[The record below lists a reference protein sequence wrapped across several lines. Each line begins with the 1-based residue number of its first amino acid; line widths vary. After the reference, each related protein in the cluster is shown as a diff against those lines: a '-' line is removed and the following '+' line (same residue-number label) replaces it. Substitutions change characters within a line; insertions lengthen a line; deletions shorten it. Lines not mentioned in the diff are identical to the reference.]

1 MALSYNIVGR
11 GTVGDMF
18 VRIVDI
24 TLDNSY
30 AAGGWQ
36 LTAQQL
42 GFGANGTIL
51 AVMPF
56 NDVTGRLL
64 FWDRATNKLVC
75 RDASGAANA
84 ATPEI
89 TTLTQM
95 SGVVCRCVVYGKG
108 QG

>member
-18 VRIVDI
+18 VRVVDI

-30 AAGGWQ
+30 PAGGWP
-36 LTAQQL
+36 LSAAGL
-42 GFGANGTIL
+42 GFGTNGTVY

-56 NDVTGRLL
+56 NDVTGRFP
-64 FWDRATNKLVC
+64 FWDRANNKLMI

-84 ATPEI
+84 ASPEI
-89 TTLTQM
+89 TTVTQM
-95 SGVVCRCVVYGKG
+95 SGVVCRCVCYGKG